1 MRQRGSARC
10 ISWPRGQN
18 RYAGR
23 GWSGSKDGP
32 LPKFAEQNFD
42 VFVTID
48 GTLERQNK
56 LSALKLG
63 VVIAHVPNNKLASYE
78 PLFRQLNAA
87 AEKVTA
93 GEVVHPRRM
102 VRLHAPAVIF
112 DGAGDIGVLL
122 ADAHEFQAQGV
133 D

>member
-1 MRQRGSARC
+1 MRVLLDEC
-10 ISWPRGQN
+10 VN
-18 RYAGR
+18 AGVR
-23 GWSGSKDGP
+23 AAFPGHAVRTVTQAGWSDSKDGP
-32 LPKFAEQNFD
+32 LLKFAEQNFD

-93 GEVVHPRRM
+93 GEVVHLGGELRYTP
-102 VRLHAPAVIF
+102 
-112 DGAGDIGVLL
+112 
-122 ADAHEFQAQGV
+122 QQ
-133 D
+133 